1 MSQTS
6 NQNLNQNLN
15 FNNQH
20 SGYESEF
27 TQFLTDL
34 KKQKPDLEEKQR
46 QGRALLWDKEA
57 TSLADQ
63 ARREEATIKQTAY
76 VYQSKP

>member
-6 NQNLNQNLN
+6 NQTLNI
-15 FNNQH
+15 NNQH

-27 TQFLTDL
+27 TQFLNDL
-34 KKQKPDLEEKQR
+34 KKQKPDMEEKQR

-63 ARREEATIKQTAY
+63 DRRQQATLKQSAY
-76 VYQSKP
+76 VYQSKT